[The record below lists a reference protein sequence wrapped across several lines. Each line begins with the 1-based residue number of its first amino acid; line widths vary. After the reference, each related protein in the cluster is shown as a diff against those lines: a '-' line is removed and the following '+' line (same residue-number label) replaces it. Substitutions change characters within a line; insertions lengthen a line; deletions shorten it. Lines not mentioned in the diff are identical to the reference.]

1 MISWTP
7 FAGVGF
13 RSDGFL
19 AGAVIGKRTALSM
32 IERAVMIRAARG
44 LENERASAD
53 NCRKNDNG
61 RNDRQ
66 LEIDLP

>member
-19 AGAVIGKRTALSM
+19 AGAVCGIM
-32 IERAVMIRAARG
+32 VE
-44 LENERASAD
+44 AS
-53 NCRKNDNG
+53 
-61 RNDRQ
+61 
-66 LEIDLP
+66 